1 MVYDQKTEIKSN
13 FVKGLEEPNNRILTY
28 VTIFFTFAFLGCLL
42 AFWIYEHRGSR
53 CVFGGS
59 CCLTDLTNS
68 AGAGHILGQAVM
80 SQRGTSNAWKSA
92 AIHTGSLTPTDFKP
106 EILTFTSSSNSQSST
121 SFSVH
126 LYNENKPTGKGT
138 SFPTST
144 FSVSTGYVQRADG
157 VSVYLYDYPTGWGN
171 ASQLVNTA
179 ATAYVA
185 GASGLARGVSAFFYY
200 SKPVNK
206 ATANVSYLTNPV
218 TTNEGANTIKSS
230 FKPSASFFSNFNS
243 NNTPNA
249 TDASIMYVLS
259 KSEDPVGYNPMSDFF
274 HTKRVVRASG
284 KSCNGK
290 RACGCTEPSS
300 KNLPSCRGLYDANL
314 KKYPIFT
321 YNFKKNTL
329 VNPAGYSTNCSHSYN
344 PYTQSPVNPNS
355 FQEIVPRGSALGNKL
370 SNPTPQT
377 DGAASLGPGV
387 VKDGDVNFKLGKSPF
402 KAGAQNGIK
411 VSNPSATTT
420 QVGYDGA
427 YVPQAVFCGQGD
439 EKTSEENRVLFT
451 AKPGQRVSPTNSQI
465 QARIRSS
472 KFPNAKNG
480 EGTIR
485 ILGFN

>member
-1 MVYDQKTEIKSN
+1 MVYDPKTEIKSN

-68 AGAGHILGQAVM
+68 GGPAHILGQAVM

-138 SFPTST
+138 SFPISTS
-144 FSVSTGYVQRADG
+144 SVSTGYVQRADG

-185 GASGLARGVSAFFYY
+185 GKTLGLARGVSAFFYY

-218 TTNEGANTIKSS
+218 TTNDGPNTITTS
-230 FKPSASFFSNFNS
+230 FKPENSFFSNFNL
-243 NNTPNA
+243 NNSGA
-249 TDASIMYVLS
+249 ADGGGIMYILS
-259 KSEDPVGYNPMSDFF
+259 KSQDNVSYNPMSDFF

-300 KNLPSCRGLYDANL
+300 KNLPSCRGLYDAN
-314 KKYPIFT
+314 KKQYPIVT
-321 YNFKKNTL
+321 YDFNNNTL
-329 VNPAGYSTNCSHSYN
+329 ASINNEYSTNCSHSYN

-355 FQEIVPRGSALGNKL
+355 FQEIVPQGSALGNKL
-370 SNPTPQT
+370 SNADSHGT
-377 DGAASLGPGV
+377 
-387 VKDGDVNFKLGKSPF
+387 VKNGDVTFKLGKSPF
-402 KAGAQNGIK
+402 KAGVQNGIK

-427 YVPQAVFCGQGD
+427 YVPQAVFCGNGD
-439 EKTSEENRVLFT
+439 SSTPEEKRVLFT
-451 AKPGQRVSPTNSQI
+451 APPGQKVSPTNSQI
-465 QARIRSS
+465 QTRIRSS